1 MMANTI
7 EYSEV
12 LDSNGQPKYY
22 FHPIDQLAKH
32 RLNIDNQARRIW
44 KYNTLTRRWK
54 LVMER
59 LAKGEKLEPLTD
71 RQLNLIQLAAEEL
84 PLDPDYITLQELKR
98 MMDQHGRHS
107 AKEPD

>member
-1 MMANTI
+1 MANII
-7 EYSEV
+7 EYIEV
-12 LDSNGQPKYY
+12 INGNEQPKYY
-22 FHPIDQLAKH
+22 YYPVDQLAKH

-59 LAKGEKLEPLTD
+59 LAKREKLEPLTD
-71 RQLNLIQLAAEEL
+71 RQLNLMQLAAEEL

-98 MMDQHGRHS
+98 MMDNHGRHS
-107 AKEPD
+107 TKEPD